1 MKVKIEICPGL
12 EEDEVT
18 IRCGELNDAVL
29 NLQAY
34 AADSGA
40 GGRKLPLRRG
50 DTEYYV
56 ALSDILFFETQGRE
70 IQAHTADKLFETG
83 YKLYELEEQLP
94 GYFMRISKSTIVNL
108 EYIYSITRNLTASSV
123 VEFAGSPK
131 KVYVSRSYY
140 KALIERLEEK
150 RRRAGGLNAAERR
163 KV

>member
-1 MKVKIEICPGL
+1 MKVKIEICPDM

-18 IRCGELNDAVL
+18 IRCRELNDAVL
-29 NLQAY
+29 KLQAL

-40 GGRKLPLRRG
+40 GGRKLSLHRG

-70 IQAHTADKLFETG
+70 IQAHTADKLFETC

-150 RRRAGGLNAAERR
+150 RKAGGMNAAERR